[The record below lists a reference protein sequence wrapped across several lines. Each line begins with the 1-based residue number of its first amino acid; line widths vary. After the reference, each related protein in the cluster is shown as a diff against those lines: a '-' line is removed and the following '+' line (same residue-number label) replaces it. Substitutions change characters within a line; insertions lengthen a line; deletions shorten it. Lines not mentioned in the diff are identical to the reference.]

1 VPWVRDATDR
11 KRRERDEQRRER
23 RDALLRCLA
32 SLLEYRQDRGTSG
45 VTIGNKGGGEAL
57 AKFGAA
63 LNELTVRLVPAEQ
76 PVLDVLYAML
86 AIVQEP
92 QPGVEERVAQ
102 AMNVLTRWAR
112 GDLPTDAIIG
122 EVERTAKV
130 TFSADRKSV
139 TPAPTA

>member
-1 VPWVRDATDR
+1 M
-11 KRRERDEQRRER
+11 
-23 RDALLRCLA
+23 
-32 SLLEYRQDRGTSG
+32 
-45 VTIGNKGGGEAL
+45 
-57 AKFGAA
+57 
-63 LNELTVRLVPAEQ
+63 RLVPAEQ

-112 GDLPTDAIIG
+112 GDKPTDAIIG
-122 EVERTAKV
+122 AVERTAKV

-139 TPAPTA
+139 TPAPTAYPDRTTFIGLNYGRILTDI